1 MIAKS
6 SNIIKHIGFRK
17 GLRTS
22 DHVFTIK
29 SVINKYLKENKKLY
43 LCFVDFRKAYNS
55 IQREALFYKLSA
67 HYDVSINFINIVH
80 NMYNKVQ
87 LSVCLP
93 NGITQSF
100 SQI

>member
-43 LCFVDFRKAYNS
+43 LCFVDFRKAWGS
-55 IQREALFYKLSA
+55 IWREALFYKLPAYYS
-67 HYDVSINFINIVH
+67 VSTNFINILH
-80 NMYNKVQ
+80 NMYIQ
-87 LSVCLP
+87 
-93 NGITQSF
+93 
-100 SQI
+100 